1 MLLVDIKVV
10 SRSARAIEHDLVL
23 SGGTSAGVISGH
35 WFPVSGSTFTNQV
48 SLPMDTAPGTI
59 FYHLNAP

>member
-10 SRSARAIEHDLVL
+10 SRSARAAEYDLVVYC
-23 SGGTSAGVISGH
+23 GTSAGVISGH
-35 WFPVSGSTFTNQV
+35 WFPVSGSTFTNQA